1 MRYRDALI
9 ELGECYAG
17 NRELTKALAVLRRA
31 VAMDDLH
38 EPAVRALMRLYAL
51 DGQTHTALDLF
62 CRLER
67 QLEELRAL
75 PGRRTQSLYRSIQAG
90 YQPSPHG
97 LVSRPQPA

>member
-9 ELGECYAG
+9 ELGECHVG
-17 NRELTKALAVLRRA
+17 NGELSQALAFLRQA

-62 CRLER
+62 HHLER
-67 QLEELRAL
+67 QLEELHAL

-97 LVSRPQPA
+97 LVSHPQPA